1 MAAHNDFGEWGELVA
16 RDFLKQ
22 NGYFVI
28 CLDWKNKHRDLDI
41 VAIDNTTQ
49 EIVFVEVKTRRNTL
63 FGEPEDSVDH
73 QKKIN
78 LKKAASAYLH
88 INKTTRNYRFDII
101 TVVGVCDEDVQI
113 KHIKNA
119 IY

>member
-22 NGYFVI
+22 NGYFVK

-63 FGEPEDSVDH
+63 FGEPEDSVNYK
-73 QKKIN
+73 KKIN

-88 INKTTRNYRFDII
+88 INRITRNYRFDII